1 MNVDPI
7 AFGLEITLVGMGVVF
22 LALALVAGA
31 ISWMRRLDERWR
43 ADEESEDAAA
53 FGRAPTVDQLTVILI
68 AATAATMI
76 VGRHRIR
83 RIRRLSPGEQPA
95 SAWAVTGRAA
105 LQSSHA
111 VRTHPAGR

>member
-1 MNVDPI
+1 MTVDPI

-43 ADEESEDAAA
+43 SAESAEEAAA
-53 FGRAPTVDQLTVILI
+53 FGRTPTIDQLTVVLV
-68 AATAATMI
+68 AATAATL
-76 VGRHRIR
+76 VAGRHRIR
-83 RIRRLSPGEQPA
+83 QIRRLSPGDQPA

-105 LQSSHA
+105 LQGSHA
-111 VRTHPAGR
+111 VRTHPAER